1 MIATGFKDSD
11 IRRRQAEMQSG
22 YVVSSFVEEPEPEYR
37 PEPVRPPIVMEEA
50 TPRAMAASHTEGVAV
65 DTLRDAMIANFE
77 KEDLDVP
84 AFLRKRTEIS

>member
-1 MIATGFKDSD
+1 
-11 IRRRQAEMQSG
+11 
-22 YVVSSFVEEPEPEYR
+22 
-37 PEPVRPPIVMEEA
+37 MEEA
-50 TPRAMAASHTEGVAV
+50 AVPANGCAHTEGVAV